1 MCCDHHVGLRF
12 YSKLA
17 QCKTRCTGLLNGF
30 DFHIGKKVPRKPGKT
45 LPKKNEKKSKKTDK
59 YKKKKIGLKGSKKS
73 KSKTT
78 KTAKTAKTTKITK
91 IIKPAT
97 KKP

>member
-30 DFHIGKKVPRKPGKT
+30 DFHIGKKVPRKIGKT
-45 LPKKNEKKSKKTDK
+45 PPKKNEKKSKKTDK

-73 KSKTT
+73 KTIST
-78 KTAKTAKTTKITK
+78 KTSKITK
-91 IIKPAT
+91 VTKPTT